1 MMHRAQKQGEVELK
15 SELDGEPARTVRR
28 GALLSKADRNVLSQR
43 SGALGHEQ
51 KASAVDISKKM
62 DVGQVFVM
70 IVRECVRHFRLNE
83 ALIAEQRD
91 PGALHQA
98 RVAMRRLR
106 TAFTLFAPAIRKGSL
121 KPLRK
126 ELRAFVASFG
136 DARNLDVFLAT
147 HGRDLKAGDRRKVM
161 AARAKAYDRVIEK
174 LEAQSSRELLL
185 NLVEWTAS
193 GDWRKRAASASIEQ
207 FAARRLDAA
216 WRKVSR
222 NHGRL
227 RDLQEQHLHQLRI
240 SVKKLRYA
248 IDFLTPL
255 YAKKRVRKFAS
266 ALENVQDCLGLIHD
280 DTTGRQIVS
289 ALGLG
294 GVELTGA
301 KGRSRQLRTIAKGF
315 RHSKRVGRFWRS

>member
-83 ALIAEQRD
+83 ALIVEQRD
-91 PGALHQA
+91 PAALHQA

-185 NLVEWTAS
+185 NPSNGPLPVTGESAPRRLLSKSLRRGGWMPPGERS
-193 GDWRKRAASASIEQ
+193 GEITGDSAISKSSTFISSGSAS
-207 FAARRLDAA
+207 
-216 WRKVSR
+216 
-222 NHGRL
+222 
-227 RDLQEQHLHQLRI
+227 
-240 SVKKLRYA
+240 
-248 IDFLTPL
+248 
-255 YAKKRVRKFAS
+255 
-266 ALENVQDCLGLIHD
+266 
-280 DTTGRQIVS
+280 
-289 ALGLG
+289 
-294 GVELTGA
+294 
-301 KGRSRQLRTIAKGF
+301 RSCAMPST
-315 RHSKRVGRFWRS
+315 S

>member
-1 MMHRAQKQGEVELK
+1 MHRVQKHGEVELK
-15 SELDGEPARTVRR
+15 SELDGDPAKMDRR
-28 GALLSKADRNVLSQR
+28 CALRSKADDNVLSQR

-70 IVRECVRHFRLNE
+70 IVHECVRHFRLNE

-106 TAFTLFAPAIRKGSL
+106 TAFTLFAPAIRKSSL

-147 HGRDLKAGDRRKVM
+147 HGRELMAGDCRKVM

-185 NLVEWTAS
+185 KLVEWTVS
-193 GDWRKRAASASIEQ
+193 GDWRKRAASASIEK

-216 WRKVSR
+216 WRKIR
-222 NHGRL
+222 PNHRELG
-227 RDLQEQHLHQLRI
+227 DLQAQHLHDLRI

-248 IDFLTPL
+248 IDFLAPL

-266 ALENVQDCLGLIHD
+266 ALEDLQDCLGLIHD

-289 ALGLG
+289 AFGLG
-294 GVELTGA
+294 GVKLTDA
-301 KGRSRQLRTIAKGF
+301 KGRSRQLRTIARGF
-315 RHSKRVGRFWRS
+315 RHLKRVGSFWRS